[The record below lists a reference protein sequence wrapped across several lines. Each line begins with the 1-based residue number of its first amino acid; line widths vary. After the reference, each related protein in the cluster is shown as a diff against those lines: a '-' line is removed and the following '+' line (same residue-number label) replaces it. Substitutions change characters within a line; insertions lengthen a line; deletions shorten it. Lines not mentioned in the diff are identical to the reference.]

1 MRFELNNQL
10 PEKLDDEINPEG
22 FVRHSGKENLRK
34 DESISDNEKTQ
45 PIAEINST
53 EKENLK
59 DYPLYFIDTSTSF
72 KEKSGDIKL
81 SKPSDFMSKEPQLFF
96 IAGFS
101 ESENS
106 EWSSTPNYSPSLA
119 NTSYEG
125 SDEGNFPN

>member
-1 MRFELNNQL
+1 M
-10 PEKLDDEINPEG
+10 KGEINPGG
-22 FVRHSGKENLRK
+22 FVNSGKENLRK
-34 DESISDNEKTQ
+34 DEPIGNNEKTQ

-72 KEKSGDIKL
+72 QEKSGFIKL
-81 SKPSDFMSKEPQLFF
+81 SKPSDFTSKQPQLFF